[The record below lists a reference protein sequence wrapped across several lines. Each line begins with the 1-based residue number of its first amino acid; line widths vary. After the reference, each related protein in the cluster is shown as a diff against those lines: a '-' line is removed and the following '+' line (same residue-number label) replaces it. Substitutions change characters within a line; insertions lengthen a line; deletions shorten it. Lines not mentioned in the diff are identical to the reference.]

1 VRPLRGLAIA
11 VAIGLIAGIA
21 YALSVWRDDGS
32 EVVES
37 LPRPTAVAGAVD
49 AAPEPQTKMAMPVPS
64 EDAAATVGSP
74 ETVAAAVSPR
84 VGEPGPSPT
93 PVDPA
98 TIDGP
103 DAEATAGLPRAVAP
117 APRSPESD
125 VVEPAPSPT
134 PVDPATIDGPDAEA
148 TAGLPRAVAPAPRS
162 PESDVVEPAP
172 SPTPVDPATIDG
184 PDAEA
189 TAGLP
194 RAVAPAPRSPESD
207 VVEPEEMLRQS
218 AEPIVVAAIDDA
230 RPVARSGI
238 AAPEIVIREAV
249 VEELVPKPLVQP
261 QEVENPVGV
270 VAPSFDVV
278 RIAPDGNAVIAGRA
292 EPGAA
297 VSVLDGD
304 VVIGNAVADAR
315 GEWVVLPRD
324 RLPPGTS
331 ELSLVARSRS
341 DVEAHSEQVVVLVV
355 PSGPANPSPAEQVAD
370 ERPVA
375 ILLSRESAGVSRL
388 LQGGDPGAGIDVA
401 GGLSLDSVSYY
412 DSGDVEIAGRA
423 LPGNA
428 VAAYIDNRAI
438 GTIAVDAEGNW
449 HLEPEGLVEPGLY
462 MLRIDQVDY
471 DGQVV
476 SRLETPFSLADLSET
491 EVGEGLVVVQPGNSL
506 WRLARRVYGRGV
518 RHTLIFDANR
528 EQIRDPDLI
537 YPGQIFIMPRA
548 SADG

>member
-1 VRPLRGLAIA
+1 MRPLRGLAIA

-84 VGEPGPSPT
+84 VGEPG
-93 PVDPA
+93 
-98 TIDGP
+98 
-103 DAEATAGLPRAVAP
+103 
-117 APRSPESD
+117 
-125 VVEPAPSPT
+125 PSPT

-428 VAAYIDNRAI
+428 VAAYIDNRDHRGRRRRQLAPRA
-438 GTIAVDAEGNW
+438 GGPRRAGA
-449 HLEPEGLVEPGLY
+449 LY
-462 MLRIDQVDY
+462 VAYRS
-471 DGQVV
+471 
-476 SRLETPFSLADLSET
+476 SRL
-491 EVGEGLVVVQPGNSL
+491 
-506 WRLARRVYGRGV
+506 
-518 RHTLIFDANR
+518 
-528 EQIRDPDLI
+528 
-537 YPGQIFIMPRA
+537 
-548 SADG
+548 